1 MIIID
6 KIAEKS
12 VEVSITTKKTETS
25 IIDIYGYK
33 MFEPSNSPIRFKI
46 NVKSCLLHCNLKYTL
61 LSYTVQNTELSDD
74 KETGIKH
81 IVVDE
86 NERRITVTF
95 VKNYQVFIFEGILLI
110 ENKIQE

>member
-33 MFEPSNSPIRFKI
+33 MFEPSNSPIKFKI
-46 NVKSCLLHCNLKYTL
+46 NVKSCLLHCN
-61 LSYTVQNTELSDD
+61 VQNTELSDD
-74 KETGIKH
+74 KETGIKY